1 MSPEL
6 IAILS
11 VGVGLGGLLVTLMQ
25 QARNDAR
32 QLRADLQQS
41 RADAQADVQQLRV
54 DVRADVQQLRADVQ
68 ADVQQLR
75 GDLQQLRAEVRA
87 LETRVAG
94 VEQGQARLEGVIDGL
109 REAISGRGQPAA

>member
-32 QLRADLQQS
+32 QLRADVQQS
-41 RADAQADVQQLRV
+41 RADAQ
-54 DVRADVQQLRADVQ
+54 ADVQQLRADVQ

-75 GDLQQLRAEVRA
+75 GDLQQLRSEVRA

>member
-32 QLRADLQQS
+32 QLRAD
-41 RADAQADVQQLRV
+41 AQADMQQLRA
-54 DVRADVQQLRADVQ
+54 DVRADVQQLRTE
-68 ADVQQLR
+68 VQQLR
-75 GDLQQLRAEVRA
+75 ADVQVDFQQLRSEVRA

-94 VEQGQARLEGVIDGL
+94 VEQGQARLEGLIDGL
-109 REAISGRGQPAA
+109 REAVSGRGQPAA